1 MINILNEVASTT
13 KKLEKLAILERYKDV
28 DTFRKVMKYALD
40 PHLRFYIKKIPS
52 YTPSEE
58 IQFTFEDAFA
68 SLDYLSAREVTG
80 NSAIEHLK
88 TLLRYLSVDDATVVE
103 RIIQKDLRIGVS
115 SKTANK
121 VFGKSFIPEFPVMLA
136 SSFNEKNLKRIN
148 FPAIAQTKMD
158 GMRCQLV
165 VDRGSFNA
173 FTRNG
178 KELDIAAHM
187 EFDTDLSFVIDGE
200 LLVVDENNNILDRK
214 TGNGILNKAQKGTI
228 SDEERS
234 RIRMTAWD
242 LIPLNEFRAGK
253 SSQGASMRLE
263 ALQIVIDDA
272 PFISMIESH
281 TAVNIDS
288 ARALFKSKLEEG
300 EEGVILKNHD
310 SLWVAKRSPD
320 LVKMKDIHEA
330 DLEIIGFVEGTGKN
344 EGRLGA
350 MVVQDKSGEVE
361 VSVGTGFSEEQREA
375 IWKSRNSLIGKIVAV
390 QYNAKINSKGKDKA
404 SLFLPV
410 FVEIREDKDAV
421 DLL

>member
-1 MINILNEVASTT
+1 
-13 KKLEKLAILERYKDV
+13 
-28 DTFRKVMKYALD
+28 
-40 PHLRFYIKKIPS
+40 
-52 YTPSEE
+52 
-58 IQFTFEDAFA
+58 
-68 SLDYLSAREVTG
+68 
-80 NSAIEHLK
+80 
-88 TLLRYLSVDDATVVE
+88 
-103 RIIQKDLRIGVS
+103 
-115 SKTANK
+115 
-121 VFGKSFIPEFPVMLA
+121 
-136 SSFNEKNLKRIN
+136 
-148 FPAIAQTKMD
+148 
-158 GMRCQLV
+158 
-165 VDRGSFNA
+165 
-173 FTRNG
+173 
-178 KELDIAAHM
+178 
-187 EFDTDLSFVIDGE
+187 
-200 LLVVDENNNILDRK
+200 
-214 TGNGILNKAQKGTI
+214 
-228 SDEERS
+228 
-234 RIRMTAWD
+234 
-242 LIPLNEFRAGK
+242 
-253 SSQGASMRLE
+253 
-263 ALQIVIDDA
+263 
-272 PFISMIESH
+272 MIESH